1 MRSWVF
7 VFVLSCLAA
16 PAVFGQVFENIFEN
30 TNVPGIGPMRA
41 RVGVSPGP
49 LVQCEV
55 RSRFPAGQKITTP
68 LVAYIIAD
76 RTSTHT
82 APYTIEFIYILPDG
96 PYISDVR
103 SFRFDEGV
111 VRKCHTRQF
120 DRGYAP
126 FQFQW
131 MFNGVEVGSLSFD
144 KD

>member
-7 VFVLSCLAA
+7 VFVLCCLAA
-16 PAVFGQVFENIFEN
+16 PAVFGQVFENILEI
-30 TNVPGIGPMRA
+30 TDVPGIGPMRA

-55 RSRFPAGQKITTP
+55 RSRFAAGRKITTP
-68 LVAYIIAD
+68 LVAYIVAD

-82 APYTIEFIYILPDG
+82 APYTFEFIYIRPDG
-96 PYISDVR
+96 PYVSDER

-120 DRGYAP
+120 DSGAAP

-131 MFNGVEVGSLSFD
+131 MFNGVEVGGLSFD

>member
-16 PAVFGQVFENIFEN
+16 PAVFGQVFENIFEI

-49 LVQCEV
+49 LVQYEV
-55 RSRFPAGQKITTP
+55 RSRFPAGQEITTP
-68 LVAYIIAD
+68 LVAYIVAD
-76 RTSTHT
+76 RTGTHT
-82 APYTIEFIYILPDG
+82 APYIIEFIHILPDG
-96 PYISDVR
+96 PYISDEQ

-111 VRKCHTRQF
+111 VRTCHTRQF
-120 DRGYAP
+120 DSGAAP

-131 MFNGVEVGSLSFD
+131 KFNGVEVGHLSFD